1 MANSSGSTGS
11 SQEAGASS
19 GETSSSRTAS
29 ATVTR
34 QRTENCKSYPEMLAA
49 VALVSIGLTEGRSNI
64 EIETLLNFIHLLEQS
79 INYVLAQ
86 RIIDSKNESRVDID
100 IPI

>member
-1 MANSSGSTGS
+1 MANSSGSAGS
-11 SQEAGASS
+11 AQEAGTSS
-19 GETSSSRTAS
+19 GETGSTRTAS

-34 QRTENCKSYPEMLAA
+34 RRVENCKSYPEMLAA
-49 VALVSIGLTEGRSNI
+49 VALVSISLTEGRSSV

-79 INYVLAQ
+79 VNYVLAQ
-86 RIIDSKNESRVDID
+86 RIIDSKNQNRVDID